1 MRPNWFVGLPLDDGW
16 VPRAITGIPPGLRT
30 FDGEDLHVTVAFLG
44 DVDADAAYR
53 AWRTV
58 IEHDDGTPRDLGPA
72 FDLTLG
78 GVLPFGP
85 PAQPSALSVVPA
97 EGDSACLDFI
107 AAHRDRAL
115 RAAGCPS
122 DRWPIR
128 PHATIARIG
137 RKATDEARAEALAWA
152 AGVPPLGVT
161 VQVSEVALYTW
172 TDDRRKQLFRI
183 VERRGLG

>member
-1 MRPNWFVGLPLDDGW
+1 MRPNWFVGLPVDDAW
-16 VPRAITGIPPGLRT
+16 VPRAIDGIPAGLRT

-53 AWRTV
+53 GWRTV
-58 IEHDDGTPRDLGPA
+58 IEHDDGAPRDLGPA

-78 GVLPFGP
+78 RVLPFGP
-85 PAQPSALSVVPA
+85 PSKPSALSVVPA
-97 EGDSACLDFI
+97 EGDEACLGFI

-115 RAAGCPS
+115 RAAGSPP
-122 DRWPIR
+122 DRHAIH
-128 PHATIARIG
+128 PHATIARIP

-152 AGVPPLGVT
+152 ESVPPLGVT
-161 VQVSEVALYTW
+161 VRVSEVALYTW
-172 TDDRRKQLFRI
+172 TDERRKQLYRI